1 MRTIGLIFIL
11 FLAACNRGDG
21 PAFSLDP
28 KAVTPDEFMVT
39 TTRPLQIP
47 QSVAELPAPLLGSGN
62 LADIDPNV
70 SLRLALGGN
79 GSLGRGGIAASD
91 RALIAAAVRNG
102 TTPDIREMLA
112 TEDAALRQR
121 RSSRLKN
128 LSEDGNAGAF
138 YSDMLLDP
146 YAEMERLSTM
156 GVRVPT
162 APPR

>member
-11 FLAACNRGDG
+11 ALAACNRGDG

-39 TTRPLQIP
+39 TTRPLKIP
-47 QSVAELPAPLLGSGN
+47 PSVAELPTPLLGASN
-62 LADIDPNV
+62 LADIDPRI
-70 SLRLALGGN
+70 SLRVVLGGN
-79 GSLGRGGIAASD
+79 GSSGRGGIAASD
-91 RALIAAAVRNG
+91 RALIATATRNG
-102 TTPDIREMLA
+102 ITPNIRETLA
-112 TEDAALRQR
+112 TEDTALRQR
-121 RSSRLKN
+121 RSSRLRN

-146 YAEMERLSTM
+146 YSEMERLAAM

-162 APPR
+162 APPQ